1 MSMRGLLC
9 VRPADTHSPQG
20 QVTLLSLLRPIPGV
34 TTCDQR
40 LGGTAACAFTLAG
53 GIPQRKRLQM
63 RVTSPRESSSEFR
76 PKAPSTITTH
86 AHHHTFLASESEKG
100 LGAGVS
106 RAGKEQARR
115 VGQTMRD
122 PSPGSNPKAQS
133 FLPSTANGQPAGPTL
148 SLRIIHKP
156 YLKYT
161 TCIHVTCRT
170 SLTRVRSSV
179 AAAAAAA
186 ATALDRA
193 ASGGRLR
200 TRIPPVFPTTRASN

>member
-1 MSMRGLLC
+1 MEAISRVSGASRVSRVSYGASQSPAAESLMSMRGLPC

-20 QVTLLSLLRPIPGV
+20 QVTLLSLLRPIPRV
-34 TTCDQR
+34 TTCNQR
-40 LGGTAACAFTLAG
+40 LSGTAACAFTLAG
-53 GIPQRKRLQM
+53 GIPQWKRLQM

-76 PKAPSTITTH
+76 PKAPSTVTTH

-133 FLPSTANGQPAGPTL
+133 SSHQRPTV
-148 SLRIIHKP
+148 SLQ
-156 YLKYT
+156 
-161 TCIHVTCRT
+161 
-170 SLTRVRSSV
+170 
-179 AAAAAAA
+179 
-186 ATALDRA
+186 
-193 ASGGRLR
+193 GRR
-200 TRIPPVFPTTRASN
+200 